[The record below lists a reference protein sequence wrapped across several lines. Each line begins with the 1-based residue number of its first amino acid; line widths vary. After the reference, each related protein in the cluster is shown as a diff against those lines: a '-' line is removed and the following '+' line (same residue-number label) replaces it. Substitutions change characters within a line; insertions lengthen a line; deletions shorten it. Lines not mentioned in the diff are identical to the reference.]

1 MYKYINTTIAVIIII
16 IIIFHVYIN
25 FAYWMGCKMQ
35 INNLENEVYIINRK
49 IHIMNRPQ
57 CPLLNKCP
65 LFNKDPFMNRYR
77 CSVYGQC
84 PYYKQMVDNK
94 SL

>member
-25 FAYWMGCKMQ
+25 FAYWMGGKRQ
-35 INNLENEVYIINRK
+35 INNLENEVYIINKK
-49 IHIMNRPQ
+49 IHIMNRHQ
-57 CPLLNKCP
+57 CPLFDKCP
-65 LFNKDPFMNRYR
+65 LFNKDPFMKRYR

>member
-25 FAYWMGCKMQ
+25 FAYWMDGKRQ

-49 IHIMNRPQ
+49 MQRMKAHE
-57 CPLLNKCP
+57 CPFYKNYP
-65 LFNKDPFMNRYR
+65 LHHNYVMKNWI
-77 CSVYGQC
+77 
-84 PYYKQMVDNK
+84 
-94 SL
+94 